1 MSKFFKYLKEL
12 FNETILIN
20 TSNNEK
26 SLPQLKECSVLQLTD
41 VLQNEKLI
49 SDGYASMNLIAS
61 HTIPAE
67 NIGKVD
73 PDLEHLNIPL
83 KATTEAK
90 FLLNFESKFR
100 FNKNYSPELFE
111 FFEGRLNDFINVQMI
126 EEHKLFSD
134 HLVGSPEQNK
144 WSAAYGYFKGIFNSF
159 HYELLQDREP
169 IDTLPLGVE
178 PTNFLSKLWMYETY
192 LKESMF
198 RDDRELIVRYLYC
211 KESLMVDNIHAYHKL
226 LPEIISICARRNLMI
241 EINDRYDFE
250 KNHPYSF
257 KYSRGLI
264 YSQHS
269 ELFDDEIGFEWMIQ
283 KLSAAEELKPVFL
296 NRLTKVLRT
305 ENVFNLKTKNT
316 QFCAFLNS
324 NFNTDLK
331 KLRPDEAL
339 KFEEGYKEVET
350 LKNELNKFRKSKI

>member
-1 MSKFFKYLKEL
+1 MEKYFKYIKQL
-12 FNETILIN
+12 FNNTSLIN
-20 TSNNEK
+20 TSNKGDSTPE
-26 SLPQLKECSVLQLTD
+26 LKECPVLKLSEQ
-41 VLQNEKLI
+41 QQENQLI
-49 SDGYASMNLIAS
+49 SDGYASMITLSS
-61 HTIPAE
+61 HTIPAKD
-67 NIGKVD
+67 IGKVD
-73 PDLEHLNIPL
+73 PDLKHLNIPL

-111 FFEGRLNDFINVQMI
+111 FFEGRLNDFINVQMF

-159 HYELLQDREP
+159 NYELLQDSEP
-169 IDTLPLGVE
+169 IDTLPSGVE

-226 LPEIISICARRNLMI
+226 LREIITICARRNLMI

-250 KNHPYSF
+250 KNHPYSL

-316 QFCAFLNS
+316 QFCTFLNS

-339 KFEEGYKEVET
+339 KFEEGRKEIET